1 MHFNRTQFA
10 GKRHMRLFSLTTLI
24 LIFLLSSCIDADFN
38 ALANISLP
46 RYWVGSPISSPR
58 FTEDSIV
65 YDSMPVYKVC
75 SSVRFDPTTVLTAFP
90 IHYRETNGQNKPLEL
105 RQDLIDTIDFKV
117 HGPYVHKARI
127 TKITGNTE
135 YHAPEWQAH
144 YQERITSLVPSP
156 GISFPNAL
164 DRLTGPC
171 REAIKIQ

>member
-135 YHAPEWQAH
+135 YHVSGVAS
-144 YQERITSLVPSP
+144 SLSGKDYIAGSIAWNFISECLRPSNRAVPRSY
-156 GISFPNAL
+156 
-164 DRLTGPC
+164 
-171 REAIKIQ
+171 